1 MPRDTILFDINE
13 TVLDLSSLKSMF
25 KAAFR
30 RSHPFGCTGFI
41 AASAASRYTDLEHR
55 DGWFLLVSGRRV

>member
-30 RSHPFGCTGFI
+30 RSHPFGCTGVVDGVKAGLF
-41 AASAASRYTDLEHR
+41 AAA
-55 DGWFLLVSGRRV
+55 WK